1 MNAPQLEDSKMSKRN
16 SKKTSKKTANSGK
29 ATGSEKQAD
38 ATKPVKDASKH
49 GLNGFD
55 ARLIVRSITA
65 AFEASKQAK
74 AFADLKS
81 VAALAICKYAHK
93 LRTSKA
99 NASLTGE
106 SFAAGW
112 RYDMKGLLPELHTA
126 GIDWVKVRAGADDR
140 QLYALTSYGQ
150 NVSSFANQCGQY
162 ADIKDDEDNLII
174 NFNEIDSYTQV
185 MNAVKSAKRIDA
197 QRSMNDAERELETA
211 LALFTESSEA
221 FSKIVRHSELLGVVE
236 RATEV
241 MVALIRREAL
251 ETEAIANPGK
261 DGVIAE
267 IEPDEVLTVLQDAID
282 GEDSQ
287 PDAETAGGQ
296 IGRTI
301 VENAEAAA
309 AAG

>member
-1 MNAPQLEDSKMSKRN
+1 MAKNKGK
-16 SKKTSKKTANSGK
+16 GK
-29 ATGSEKQAD
+29 ARPTSNQGQAQGKEKQAN
-38 ATKPVKDASKH
+38 ATKPVVDAAKH

-74 AFADLKS
+74 VFADLKS
-81 VAALAICKYAHK
+81 VAALAICKYAHM
-93 LRTSKA
+93 LRTSKE

-106 SFAAGW
+106 AFAAGW

-162 ADIKDDEDNLII
+162 ADIKDDDDNVVID
-174 NFNEIDSYTQV
+174 FKTIDSYTQV
-185 MNAVKSAKRIDA
+185 MNAVRSAKRIDA
-197 QRSMNDAERELETA
+197 ERSMNEAQRN
-211 LALFTESSEA
+211 LAAAQSLYVEAAEA
-221 FSKIVRHSELLGVVE
+221 FAKIIKQSDLLGVVE

-241 MVALIRREAL
+241 MVALILREAD
-251 ETEAIANPGK
+251 ETEATAKPDK
-261 DGVIAE
+261 DGKIVTPSTPE
-267 IEPDEVLTVLQDAID
+267 ILKVLQDATTEKFVTEQDNIPTS
-282 GEDSQ
+282 ESEE
-287 PDAETAGGQ
+287 AL
-296 IGRTI
+296 RTQQ
-301 VENAEAAA
+301 